1 MDEIKLSDD
10 VIEQIKDFYYKYSTE
25 EHESLIDKL
34 ITDKELKERYKKYG
48 LCGNC
53 KQPNTHYEW
62 CRPSQLKASSDN
74 KIIEWIEYDKFEDVE
89 YLAKGGFGT
98 VFKAV
103 WKDGPWKINR
113 SGQLEREGET
123 KVALKCLHNSQDI
136 TAEFLNEVESHIL
149 VRTDCSWLIQ
159 CFGIT
164 KDPKTE
170 NFIMI
175 MELKEG
181 SLRQHL
187 NNNFISLDWKKKL
200 FALQD
205 PLKRPNAVELRES
218 IEKLYNDIDDNKVDS
233 VIYRQ
238 VKEADEINKK
248 ASFPVQLPL
257 SSTSMLSYVTHPQAV
272 YTSRLLD
279 FKNLPQP
286 KNANNDDLEYSVS
299 LSVDFTKLDINS
311 KDENN

>member
-1 MDEIKLSDD
+1 MWKFGNHDVDEFIQKA
-10 VIEQIKDFYYKYSTE
+10 
-25 EHESLIDKL
+25 
-34 ITDKELKERYKKYG
+34 
-48 LCGNC
+48 
-53 KQPNTHYEW
+53 
-62 CRPSQLKASSDN
+62 QLKASSDN

-136 TAEFLNEVESHIL
+136 TAEFLKEVESHIL
-149 VRTDCSWLIQ
+149 VRTDCSW
-159 CFGIT
+159 
-164 KDPKTE
+164 
-170 NFIMI
+170 
-175 MELKEG
+175 
-181 SLRQHL
+181 
-187 NNNFISLDWKKKL
+187 
-200 FALQD
+200 
-205 PLKRPNAVELRES
+205 
-218 IEKLYNDIDDNKVDS
+218 
-233 VIYRQ
+233 
-238 VKEADEINKK
+238 
-248 ASFPVQLPL
+248 
-257 SSTSMLSYVTHPQAV
+257 
-272 YTSRLLD
+272 LLD